1 MGMDADPRNRTPFRR
16 KLRKWRHRLRNQKRI
31 RSATKNT
38 ATIILLHQMGKV
50 GSSSI
55 KASLE
60 GLCTCH
66 VFHTH
71 WCNPKNLAYHAGVLD
86 ESQRVSNR
94 YGDRDHFGEMVNAQI
109 IQPGLASK
117 MVTLVRDPVARNV
130 SSYFQHLDEIWG
142 IRRAWAHVPISDL
155 AEGFLRIFEHNEP
168 LDWFDTEVRDM
179 VGIDV
184 MKHRFQT
191 DRKFS
196 IMSNEKWTLLLMRSD
211 LPDDRKH
218 VALEQL
224 VGTNVP
230 EIQRTNV
237 GSKKAYASIYK
248 QFKRELVLPEA
259 HLDLMYK
266 APISTHFFS
275 AEEIRGMR
283 SRWSMAA

>member
-1 MGMDADPRNRTPFRR
+1 MGTDADSRNHTPLRR
-16 KLRKWRHRLRNQKRI
+16 RLRKWRHRLRNQKRI
-31 RSATKNT
+31 RSATTNT
-38 ATIILLHQMGKV
+38 GIIILLHQMGKV

-55 KASLE
+55 MASLE
-60 GLCTCH
+60 GMGTCH

-71 WCNPKNLAYHAGVLD
+71 WCNPKNLEHRAGVVD
-86 ESQRVSNR
+86 ETSRVSNR
-94 YGDRDHFGEMVNAQI
+94 YGDRDHFGELVNAQI

-142 IRRAWAHVPISDL
+142 IRRAWSHVPLSDL
-155 AEGFLRIFEHNEP
+155 TEGFLRIFEHDEP
-168 LDWFDTEVRDM
+168 LDWFDTEVRDL

-211 LPDDRKH
+211 LHDDQKQ

-224 VGTNVP
+224 VGTPVP
-230 EIQRTNV
+230 VLQRKNIA
-237 GSKKAYASIYK
+237 SKKAYASVYQ
-248 QFKRELVLPEA
+248 QFKRELVLPETY
-259 HLDLMYK
+259 LDRMYK
-266 APISTHFFS
+266 APVATHFFD
-275 AEEIRGMR
+275 AEEILGMR
-283 SRWSMAA
+283 KRWSRAA